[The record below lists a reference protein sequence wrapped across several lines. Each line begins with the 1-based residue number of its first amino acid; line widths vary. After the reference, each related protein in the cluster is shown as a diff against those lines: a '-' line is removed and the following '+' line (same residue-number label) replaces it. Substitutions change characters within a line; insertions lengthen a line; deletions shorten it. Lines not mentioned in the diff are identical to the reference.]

1 MTGREKGFLLLTSK
15 LGNPERKCLTVPQF
29 RDLARRAE
37 HLMVD
42 DPNRDMRAE
51 DLLHLGYNVV
61 MAERI
66 IGLLQEEDLC
76 RHYISKGARGGCTV
90 LTRISEEYPRTL
102 QRKLQL
108 EAPGSLWTKGDLAV
122 LDTPALSL
130 VGSRE
135 LSEENREFAREVG
148 RQAAIQG
155 YTLISGNARGA
166 DREAQESCLQ
176 HGGKVISVVADRL
189 QDQEERE
196 NVLYLSEDG
205 YDLPFSAQRALSRNR
220 VIHALP
226 TLGVFV
232 AQCNLQFGG
241 TWNGTEKNLKYGWS
255 SVFCYGDQS
264 PAQIE
269 LCLRGAEAVTT
280 ADLSDFYAL
289 QTKDTGLF

>member
-1 MTGREKGFLLLTSK
+1 
-15 LGNPERKCLTVPQF
+15 
-29 RDLARRAE
+29 
-37 HLMVD
+37 MVD
-42 DPNRDMRAE
+42 DPNREITPEDFLPLGYSREMGARIAQLLREE
-51 DLLHLGYNVV
+51 DLLK
-61 MAERI
+61 
-66 IGLLQEEDLC
+66 
-76 RHYISKGARGGCTV
+76 HYLSKGVRCGCTV
-90 LTRISEEYPRTL
+90 MTRVSETYPQTL
-102 QRKLQL
+102 RKRLGL
-108 EAPGSLWTKGDLAV
+108 EAPGSLWAKGNLDI

-135 LSEENREFAREVG
+135 LQTNNREFAREVG
-148 RQAAIQG
+148 RQAALQG
-155 YTLISGNARGA
+155 YTLVSGNARGA

-189 QDQEERE
+189 QDQTERE

-205 YDLPFSAQRALSRNR
+205 FDLPFSAQRALSRNR

-232 AQCNLQFGG
+232 AQCNLQSGG

-269 LCLRGAEAVTT
+269 LCLRGAEAVTK
-280 ADLSDFYAL
+280 ADLSDFYLL
-289 QTKDTGLF
+289 QAKDTGLF

>member
-1 MTGREKGFLLLTSK
+1 MIGREKGFLLLTSK
-15 LGNPERKCLTVPQF
+15 LGNPNRRCLTVPQF
-29 RDLARRAE
+29 RELAIKAE

-42 DPNRDMRAE
+42 DPNRDLAAE
-51 DLLHLGYNVV
+51 DLLALGYSRT

-66 IGLLQEEDLC
+66 VDLLCEEALLT
-76 RHYISKGARGGCTV
+76 HYIYKGSCEGCGV
-90 LTRISEEYPRTL
+90 ITRISTEYPQTL
-102 QRKLQL
+102 RKRLHL
-108 EAPGSLWTKGDLAV
+108 EAPGCLWAKGNLDI

-148 RQAAIQG
+148 RQAAQQG

-189 QDQEERE
+189 QDQTERE

-205 YDLPFSAQRALSRNR
+205 FDLPFSAQRALSRNR

-226 TLGVFV
+226 TFGVFV
-232 AQCNLQFGG
+232 AQCNLQSGG

-269 LCLRGAEAVTT
+269 LCLRGAEAVTM

-289 QTKDTGLF
+289 QIKDTGLF